1 MTLGKKLLPALNM
14 SEQGLSS
21 QIWKAN
27 TNGKIVERASPSCF
41 QKLVEEHY
49 KPAYRFAYSLCGNH
63 HDACDVTQQAFYYAQ
78 TKLHQLRD
86 ATKMKQWLFSILY
99 REFLSIRRRDTTH
112 PQTSLEFSESELPHI
127 SVDHAMSLDGKT
139 ILIVLQALHEHFRA
153 PIVLFYLKQLSYK
166 EIALTLDVPIGT
178 VMSRLAR
185 GKEILRQQ
193 LEKARIGPIR
203 NTIPLQRPELEGVS
217 DG

>member
-1 MTLGKKLLPALNM
+1 MSKEGLNP
-14 SEQGLSS
+14 L
-21 QIWKAN
+21 IWKAN
-27 TNGKIVERASPSCF
+27 TDDKTVEHTSSSCF
-41 QKLVEEHY
+41 FQGLVEDHY

-63 HDACDVTQQAFYYAQ
+63 HDACDITQQAFYHAQ

-86 ATKMKQWLFSILY
+86 TKKMKQWLFSILY
-99 REFLSIRRRDTTH
+99 REFLSLRRRDTTH

-127 SVDHAMSLDGKT
+127 SVDHAASLDGKT
-139 ILIVLQALHEHFRA
+139 ILIVLQTLHEHFRA
-153 PIVLFYLKQLSYK
+153 PLVLFYLNQLSYK

-193 LEKARIGPIR
+193 LEKTRIGSIR
-203 NTIPLQRPELEGVS
+203 NNISITTAQI
-217 DG
+217 